1 MQQCLEKHRQ
11 ASPKELGIW
20 RVGGVLT
27 APPAALRL
35 LRRACLHLPLG
46 TQAVSEMFVSSLWC
60 LAGLAHSEIIGLG
73 GVGRR
78 GFGMQLGC
86 TRGFYPSCVMHS
98 QAASCQK
105 Q

>member
-1 MQQCLEKHRQ
+1 MQQCLAKHRQ

-35 LRRACLHLPLG
+35 LQRACLHLPLS
-46 TQAVSEMFVSSLWC
+46 TQAVSEMFVSPPWC

-73 GVGRR
+73 GVAG
-78 GFGMQLGC
+78 GDWGC
-86 TRGFYPSCVMHS
+86 GWAVPGVFIPAV
-98 QAASCQK
+98 
-105 Q
+105 